1 LVVAEQAPDQLRVE
15 RRVLCGGEREP
26 AGIDRHEKPID
37 AFFDIGSTIETRR
50 TNRRRPGR
58 RLAPKR
64 PTGHAALNAQLGHLK
79 ADAVALRRR
88 CEMHATV
95 EPHAE
100 HGNATFA
107 SRAAGGQ
114 RCWRTA
120 IRLRGVNVADSC
132 PHFCSH
138 GFLGETTA
146 DRRTTIEIA
155 SIVKKG
161 SKQGSRGMITLVDV
175 KTEDHGGSGWTI
187 SGRLDCRRQN
197 GR

>member
-50 TNRRRPGR
+50 TNRQRPGR

-64 PTGHAALNAQLGHLK
+64 PTGHAALYAQLGHLK

-107 SRAAGGQ
+107 WRAAGGQ

-120 IRLRGVNVADSC
+120 IRLRGANFADSC
-132 PHFCSH
+132 PHICSH
-138 GFLGETTA
+138 GFLQETTA
-146 DRRTTIEIA
+146 DRRTTIEMAIA
-155 SIVKKG
+155 PVLKKC
-161 SKQGSRGMITLVDV
+161 SKQGSTGMITLVDV
-175 KTEDHGGSGWTI
+175 KTDDHGA
-187 SGRLDCRRQN
+187 GRSRDA
-197 GR
+197 